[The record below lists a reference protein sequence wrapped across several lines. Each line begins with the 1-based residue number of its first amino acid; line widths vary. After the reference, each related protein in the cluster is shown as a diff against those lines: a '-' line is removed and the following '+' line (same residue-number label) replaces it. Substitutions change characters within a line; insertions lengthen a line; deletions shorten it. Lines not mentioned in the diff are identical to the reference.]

1 MGFSRRLV
9 VIAILLVLVLVV
21 GMIVFSTLG
30 RIATPQVKLVVYA
43 YRDSITGIDPSVEF
57 DTGIVVLGVVYEPL
71 VYYNPLT
78 NKFTPALAKN
88 WSKINETFWIFKLR
102 ENVVFHDGTPLTAD
116 AVRFSILRT
125 KTIYEESGLGPGY
138 IWDSVE
144 DVVVLN
150 SSAVGLR
157 LKYPAPI
164 DLIASSAYG
173 AYIYSPKVLEYS
185 GARDLKDESIRFWF
199 EKGRSLGSGPYYIDY
214 YDPLNEVRLKKF
226 EKWWGWAEVNNPR
239 APDLVVIKIV
249 SDPIT
254 QVMGLRG
261 GSIHIAMAVPRVEI
275 SSLVKE
281 GFRVIKQHTYY
292 SYILMFNTRRWP
304 TNITEFRLA
313 VLHAIPWDNLIDK
326 ALHGYGIP
334 GSGVIPYGY
343 PGYIDNLRFEYNLTA
358 SREFLEIAGLY
369 GAEIEIEIV
378 ITTGYEE
385 EEIFAML
392 LKSELAKLGIKLTIR
407 HYPWELVKEYGAAV
421 WRNPEEAPHLIIN
434 DWWPTYP
441 TPYDYLYLLHCSSK
455 EWNWAGYCSGELD
468 ELLDTAYELEG
479 ENYEEALKLYE
490 EAQMIL
496 FKEGVATTL
505 WTITQPFVVSPT
517 IGIRDNAFNPLY
529 MYVVWFQYVE
539 VLG

>member
-21 GMIVFSTLG
+21 GVIVFSTLG

-125 KTIYEESGLGPGY
+125 KTIYDESGLGPGY

-226 EKWWGWAEVNNPR
+226 EKWWGWAE
-239 APDLVVIKIV
+239 
-249 SDPIT
+249 
-254 QVMGLRG
+254 
-261 GSIHIAMAVPRVEI
+261 
-275 SSLVKE
+275 
-281 GFRVIKQHTYY
+281 
-292 SYILMFNTRRWP
+292 
-304 TNITEFRLA
+304 
-313 VLHAIPWDNLIDK
+313 
-326 ALHGYGIP
+326 
-334 GSGVIPYGY
+334 
-343 PGYIDNLRFEYNLTA
+343 
-358 SREFLEIAGLY
+358 
-369 GAEIEIEIV
+369 
-378 ITTGYEE
+378 
-385 EEIFAML
+385 
-392 LKSELAKLGIKLTIR
+392 
-407 HYPWELVKEYGAAV
+407 
-421 WRNPEEAPHLIIN
+421 
-434 DWWPTYP
+434 
-441 TPYDYLYLLHCSSK
+441 
-455 EWNWAGYCSGELD
+455 
-468 ELLDTAYELEG
+468 
-479 ENYEEALKLYE
+479 
-490 EAQMIL
+490 
-496 FKEGVATTL
+496 
-505 WTITQPFVVSPT
+505 
-517 IGIRDNAFNPLY
+517 
-529 MYVVWFQYVE
+529 
-539 VLG
+539 